1 MPTEISG
8 STGVNKITDGTV
20 VDADINSSANITS
33 YPRSVSDLFGSSDAQ
48 NQDFNLST
56 AGTYIFV
63 SVTVTGS
70 AQSEIGYVVSDGSS
84 LTSLSH
90 NSATGTIEWTNPSGT
105 TLRIRDVNNDKEL
118 VVFGWR
124 IK

>member
-1 MPTEISG
+1 MGTTISG
-8 STGVNKITDGTV
+8 ATGIDKVQDGTV

-63 SVTVTGS
+63 SVTVTGA

-84 LTSLSH
+84 ITSLSH
-90 NSATGTIEWTNPSGT
+90 ASQTSTIDWSNPSGT
-105 TLRIRDVNNDKEL
+105 TLRIRDNNNDKEL

>member
-1 MPTEISG
+1 M
-8 STGVNKITDGTV
+8 STILSNEDL
-20 VDADINSSANITS
+20 TS
-33 YPRSVSDLFGSSDAQ
+33 YPRGVSDLFGSSDAQ

-70 AQSEIGYVVSDGSS
+70 AQSEIGYVVSNGSS
-84 LTSLSH
+84 LTTVDHASQ
-90 NSATGTIEWTNPSGT
+90 TGTIDWSNPSGT
-105 TLRIRDVNNDKEL
+105 TLRIRDTNNDKEL
-118 VVFGWR
+118 IVFGWR

>member
-1 MPTEISG
+1 M
-8 STGVNKITDGTV
+8 STILSNENLVN
-20 VDADINSSANITS
+20 

-63 SVTVTGS
+63 SVTVTGA

-90 NSATGTIEWTNPSGT
+90 ASQTGTIEWTNPSGT
-105 TLRIRDVNNDKEL
+105 TLRIRDTNNDKEL